1 MAKVQS
7 KSSQGKVWQGTKN
20 STVNS
25 DGERCK
31 EVDSGQEEFR
41 QRQAHISP
49 GKSELTD

>member
-1 MAKVQS
+1 M
-7 KSSQGKVWQGTKN
+7 WQGRKN

-31 EVDSGQEEFR
+31 EVDSGQEELR

-49 GKSELTD
+49 GKSELTDRLLRTKRDA